1 MYVVGWFLVC
11 SNFQFSH
18 EHNGY
23 FVDVVILL
31 LSSVPFLFL
40 FFIFHLSI
48 VFFVVV
54 AVVFVYFPRIVVML
68 IKSLDIL

>member
-40 FFIFHLSI
+40 FLFFIFHLSI
-48 VFFVVV
+48 VFFV
-54 AVVFVYFPRIVVML
+54 VVFVYFPRIVVML